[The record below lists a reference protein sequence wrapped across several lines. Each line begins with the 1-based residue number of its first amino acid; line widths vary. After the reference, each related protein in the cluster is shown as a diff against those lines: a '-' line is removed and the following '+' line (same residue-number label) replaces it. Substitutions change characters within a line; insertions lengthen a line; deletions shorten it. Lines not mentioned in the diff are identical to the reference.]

1 MLVEAFPLVL
11 LRWEDH
17 DVERER
23 EVRPPLGD
31 VSYCDVYLVDDGD
44 VWEVKRIVGLA
55 AAGIVEGSNPASR
68 VVVRRFPLLERKD

>member
-44 VWEVKRIVGLA
+44 VC
-55 AAGIVEGSNPASR
+55 
-68 VVVRRFPLLERKD
+68 